1 MLKEQIRFLKK
12 KFECGKTK
20 KNIQVI
26 LQKKI
31 EECLKMKIG
40 ADVCDVEFDVDGTW
54 LSIRVECEKS
64 VWILWEH

>member
-1 MLKEQIRFLKK
+1 MWKN
-12 KFECGKTK
+12 K